1 MPKFNLESFV
11 KSFLLFFLTMEIFLA
26 FIFYNYALI
35 EKEHLRENLF
45 YEMKN
50 YSYLFEGEKFTLSIA
65 ESKGEKLYE
74 LLESPSSLYIAVDT
88 KDDKADVI
96 HISYPK
102 SEYLAELD
110 SLYAEIF
117 LRFIFLSIGAV
128 AIAFVFS
135 FYALYPLQNAYI
147 ILKEFMKD
155 MLHDLNTP
163 LSTIKLNLS
172 MVEKRDDEIEMIEQS
187 VKTLEMLH
195 KNLDNYLKETPP
207 LIAPH
212 QMKPLLMQQ
221 IEFFQSLYDY
231 LEWQIDIEDELFETD
246 YNLLSRVI
254 YNLLHNATKYN
265 TQNGFISITYS
276 QKKLLISNAS
286 YGIKRVDKVFDRF
299 YKEGDRGL
307 GIGLHIVS
315 KILKQLGYEYEMS
328 VDENRVVSFELTF
341 NTISS

>member
-1 MPKFNLESFV
+1 LPKLNLESFL
-11 KSFLLFFLTMEIFLA
+11 KSFLLFFLTIELFLS

-45 YEMKN
+45 FEMKN
-50 YSYLFEGEKFTLSIA
+50 YSYLFEGDKFTLSIA
-65 ESKGEKLYE
+65 EDKGEKLYE
-74 LLESPSSLYIAVDT
+74 LLESPSSLYIAIDT
-88 KDDKADVI
+88 KDDNADVI
-96 HISYPK
+96 RISYPK
-102 SEYLAELD
+102 KAYLKEVD
-110 SLYAEIF
+110 TLYEEIL
-117 LRFIFLSIGAV
+117 LRFVLLSIVAV
-128 AIAFVFS
+128 LIAFVFS
-135 FYALYPLQNAYI
+135 FYALYPLQNAYT

-172 MVEKRDDEIEMIEQS
+172 MIEKKDDEIEMIEQS
-187 VKTLEMLH
+187 VNTLEMLH

-207 LIAPH
+207 NISPH
-212 QMKPLLMQQ
+212 HIEPLLMQQ

-231 LEWQIDIEDELFETD
+231 LEWQIDIEDELLKTD

-286 YGIKRVDKVFDRF
+286 YGIKRVEKVFDRF

-315 KILKQLGYEYEMS
+315 KILKQLGNEYNMS
-328 VDENRVVSFELTF
+328 VDKNGVVSFELTLK
-341 NTISS
+341 